1 MNLYRGLNQQATI
14 IATAPLIGLLGT
26 VDQIMAGCYFGFVGD
41 KWSIMMAHVACY
53 SDALYLSA
61 YGLALAIVTT
71 WFRNYLT
78 HRADT
83 LLAEVNAHGGT
94 PGTRPKLRFP

>member
-41 KWSIMMAHVACY
+41 KSIQPPRPRPGDC
-53 SDALYLSA
+53 
-61 YGLALAIVTT
+61 
-71 WFRNYLT
+71 NYL
-78 HRADT
+78 
-83 LLAEVNAHGGT
+83 V
-94 PGTRPKLRFP
+94 P